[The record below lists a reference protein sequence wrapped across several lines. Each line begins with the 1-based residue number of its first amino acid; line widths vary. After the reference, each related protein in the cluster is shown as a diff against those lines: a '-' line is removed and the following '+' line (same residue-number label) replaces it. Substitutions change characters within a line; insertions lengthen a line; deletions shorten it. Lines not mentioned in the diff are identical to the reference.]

1 MAEQTPPPLP
11 GGFTPP
17 PPLPRRAGLGMRALA
32 FLMDGLLVFF
42 FTLFLLIKIL
52 LPQNH
57 AEGMRD
63 MVQTVDS
70 YAAAVQ
76 EAQRNGEPTP
86 PAPEPAEDSPMVQ
99 MLAYSWQ
106 IMIITF
112 WVYFGLVEALCK
124 GTSLGKRTFGLRA
137 IKIQTGQPASPFEY
151 ALRGGIK
158 TLTLL
163 FPLPLPMLLWVN
175 YLIPFFNGNRRAGHD
190 FLCRTVVIAE

>member
-1 MAEQTPPPLP
+1 
-11 GGFTPP
+11 
-17 PPLPRRAGLGMRALA
+17 MRTLA

-42 FTLFLLIKIL
+42 FTLFLLVKVL

-86 PAPEPAEDSPMVQ
+86 PAPEPDQDSPMVL

-106 IMIITF
+106 IMVITF
-112 WVYFGLVEALCK
+112 WVYFGLVEGLFK

-137 IKIQTGQPASPFEY
+137 VKIQTGQPAHPFEY

-158 TLTLL
+158 TLALL
-163 FPLPLPMLLWVN
+163 FPFPLPLLWWVN
-175 YLIPFFNGNRRAGHD
+175 YLIPFFNANRRAGHD